1 MREERQ
7 NRLIKKRNIVLIG
20 SMGTGKSHVGRML
33 ARELGWQFIDTDR
46 FLERERGMSLA
57 ELGATLGADAL
68 RQAEA
73 EVIERVRRYH
83 HAIIAVGGNFV
94 LEEGMFERLCEY
106 GVVVLLYA
114 KTFRIIERVARKQ
127 GKRPTIDYDNLA
139 GCVADLNRAWYGWH
153 ERADCSVNTTYRTPT
168 RLAYAIRRYLHR
180 APFRFLTRRGKERHK
195 TRRKGY
201 SYGKKSSRSDQW
213 RRRARHERRASS
225 GRAGGDL

>member
-73 EVIERVRRYH
+73 
-83 HAIIAVGGNFV
+83 AV
-94 LEEGMFERLCEY
+94 
-106 GVVVLLYA
+106 
-114 KTFRIIERVARKQ
+114 IERVARKQ

-139 GCVADLNRAWYGWH
+139 DCVADLNRAWYGWH
-153 ERADCSVNTTYRTPT
+153 ERADWSVNTTYRTPT
-168 RLAYAIRRYLHR
+168 RLAYTIGRYLHQ
-180 APFRFLTRRGKERHK
+180 APFRFLTRRGQERHK

-213 RRRARHERRASS
+213 RRRARHERRGS
-225 GRAGGDL
+225 GGRSGGDL